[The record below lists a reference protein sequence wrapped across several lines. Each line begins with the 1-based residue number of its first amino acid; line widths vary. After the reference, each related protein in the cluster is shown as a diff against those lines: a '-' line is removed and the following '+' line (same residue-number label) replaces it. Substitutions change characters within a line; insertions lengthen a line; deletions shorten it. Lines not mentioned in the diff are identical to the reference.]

1 MAQFFIRRPIVAM
14 VISIVIAIVGV
25 FTLTRLPIA
34 EYPSIS
40 PTLIQVSSSY
50 RGAAAEAVMDSV
62 AIPIESQVNGVDK
75 MLYMQSLSGND
86 GKMNLSVTF
95 DVGTDVDIMQVNTQ
109 NRVSQAQA
117 QLPDEVKRE
126 GVIVNRSSPDLL
138 LVIGLYSPKGTYDAI
153 FLGNYANINLV
164 DAIKRVPGVGDVT
177 NYTAQD
183 YAMRIWVK
191 PDKMAA
197 LGITPEEIAA
207 AVREQ
212 NAQAP
217 AGTVGSEPAPPGQE
231 TQYNVRTVGLLREA
245 SEFADIVVRSNPDG
259 SQVKIKDVA
268 RVELGAQTYDLRA
281 RLNQSPAA
289 ALGISLA
296 PGANAL
302 KTAEQV
308 IRILKESEKRFPPD
322 MEYEITLDSTAP
334 IVASMHKIQLTLIEA
349 ILLVLVVVFIFLQ
362 SLRATIIPMLAV
374 PVSLLGTFIAFPM
387 LGFSVNTL
395 TLFGMVLAIGIVVD
409 DAIVV
414 VEAVQHHIEH
424 GLSPRDATVQAMKEV
439 SGPVIAIALILCA
452 VFVPVA
458 FMSGVTGRL
467 YQQFAITI
475 AVSVIFSAI
484 NALTLSPALSAML
497 LRKPEPG
504 RGPLGWF
511 FGWFN
516 RSFDRVT
523 TGYGKIVDFFVR
535 KAARSM
541 LLLVVIVGG
550 IWLLSKQLP
559 GGFIPDEDKGYI
571 FVAMQLPEGA
581 SLQRS
586 DAVLKKVEEIVSAT
600 KGVRSSLAISGFNI
614 LNSQT
619 APNAGLIFI
628 GLDDWKKREA
638 PELQAEAL
646 ARKLN
651 TQFFR
656 IPEARIFAFGPP
668 PLPGYGNSSGFTLQL
683 QDRSGGSFDQLGAQV
698 KAFMAEASKRPE
710 IGRLTTTLDAA
721 TPQIKVEL
729 DREKARATGVK
740 VDSVYQTMQA
750 YLSGLYV
757 NDFVRFGR
765 VFKVLLQAEPEYTNI
780 PSKIGEF
787 YVRNQ
792 EGKMVPLSTL
802 VNIQQI
808 SGPNFVSR
816 YNLYQAAEITGVPAP
831 GYSSAQALNALE
843 EVAKRLPLNY
853 SYEWSGLTYQEK
865 KSEGEAGIIFGMA
878 IIFVFLLLAAQYE
891 SWTLPFAVLLCTP
904 LVVLGTFLG
913 VLVRGYDNN
922 VYVQIGLV
930 MLIGLAAKNAILI
943 VEFAKLKREQGK
955 PTIEAAL
962 EASKLRL
969 RPILMTSLAFIV
981 GCVPLMLSSGSGAAS
996 RGVMGTAVVFGMTCA
1011 TALGIFLVPVC
1022 YVFVQRITDREWTRT
1037 GTAKVPPEAAKT
1049 QKGDIAKSEV

>member
-1 MAQFFIRRPIVAM
+1 IEQ
-14 VISIVIAIVGV
+14 
-25 FTLTRLPIA
+25 
-34 EYPSIS
+34 
-40 PTLIQVSSSY
+40 
-50 RGAAAEAVMDSV
+50 SV
-62 AIPIESQVNGVDK
+62 ATPLEQQMNGVDN
-75 MLYMQSLSGND
+75 MLYMMSTNAND
-86 GKMNLSVTF
+86 GTMNLKVTF
-95 DVGTDVDIMQVNTQ
+95 DVGTNVDIDQVNTQ
-109 NRVSQAQA
+109 NRVSQSLA
-117 QLPDEVKRE
+117 QLPDAVKRE
-126 GVIVNRSSPDLL
+126 GVLVNRSSPDLL
-138 LVIGLYSPKGTYDAI
+138 LAIGLYSPKGTYDAV
-153 FLGNYANINLV
+153 FLSNYANINLV
-164 DAIKRVPGVGDVT
+164 DAIKRVSGVGDVKNFT
-177 NYTAQD
+177 NQD
-183 YAMRIWVK
+183 YAMRIWVQ

-207 AVREQ
+207 AIREQ

-231 TQYNVRTVGLLREA
+231 VQYNVRTAGLLREA
-245 SEFADIVVRSNPDG
+245 DEFADIVVRSNPDG

-268 RVELGAQTYDLRA
+268 RVELGAQTYDLQA
-281 RLNQSPAA
+281 RLNQSPGA
-289 ALGISLA
+289 ALGIYLA

-308 IRILKESEKRFPPD
+308 TRILQESEKRFPPD
-322 MEYEITLDSTAP
+322 LEYEVTLDSTAP
-334 IVASMHKIQLTLIEA
+334 IVASLHKIQLTLIEA
-349 ILLVLVVVFIFLQ
+349 VLLVLVVVFIFLQ

-424 GLSPRDATVQAMKEV
+424 GLSPHDATVQAMKEV

-458 FMSGVTGRL
+458 FMTGVTGRL

-497 LRKPEPG
+497 LRKPQPG

-523 TGYGKIVDFFVR
+523 KGYGNIVDFFVR

-541 LLLVVIVGG
+541 LLLVVIIGG

-559 GGFIPDEDKGYI
+559 GGFIPDEDKGYLY
-571 FVAMQLPEGA
+571 VAVQLPEGA

-586 DAVLKKVEEIVSAT
+586 DAVMKKVEQIISAT

-614 LNSQT
+614 LKGLV
-619 APNAGLIFI
+619 APKAGLIFI
-628 GLDDWKKREA
+628 GLDDWKKRDA
-638 PELQAEAL
+638 PELHAEAL

-651 TQFFR
+651 AQFVR
-656 IPEARIFAFGPP
+656 IPDARIFAFGPP
-668 PLPGYGNSSGFTLQL
+668 PLPGYGNSSGFALQL
-683 QDRSGGSFDQLGAQV
+683 QDRSGGSFDQLAAQV
-698 KAFMAEASKRPE
+698 KDFMAEVSKRPE
-710 IGRLTTTLDAA
+710 IGRVTTTLDAA
-721 TPQIKVEL
+721 TPQIKVDL
-729 DREKARATGVK
+729 DREKTRSSGVN
-740 VDSVYQTMQA
+740 VDSVYATMQA
-750 YLSGLYV
+750 FLSGLYV

-765 VFKVLLQAEPEYTNI
+765 VFKVLLQAEPEDTNI
-780 PSKIGEF
+780 PSKIGKF
-787 YVRNQ
+787 YVRNRD
-792 EGKMVPLSTL
+792 GKMVPLSTL

-816 YNLYQAAEITGVPAP
+816 YNLYQAAEITGIPAP
-831 GYSSAQALNALE
+831 GYSSAQALNAIQ
-843 EVAKRLPLNY
+843 EVAKRLPLGY

-878 IIFVFLLLAAQYE
+878 VIFVFLLLAAQYE

-904 LVVLGTFLG
+904 LVVLGTFIG

-943 VEFAKLKREQGK
+943 VEFAKLQRERGK

-981 GCVPLMLSSGSGAAS
+981 GCIPLMLSSGSGAAS

-1011 TALGIFLVPVC
+1011 TVIGIFLVPVC
-1022 YVFVQRITDREWTRT
+1022 YVFVQRITDRGWSRI
-1037 GTAKVPPEAAKT
+1037 GPDKVSPEATKT
-1049 QKGDIAKSEV
+1049 QQGDIAKSEA

>member
-14 VISIVIAIVGV
+14 VISIIIVIVGV

-40 PTLIQVSSSY
+40 PTLIQVTSSY
-50 RGAAAEAVMDSV
+50 RGAAAGAVMDSV

-75 MLYMQSLSGND
+75 MLYMQSLSAND
-86 GKMNLSVTF
+86 GTMTLSVTF

-117 QLPDEVKRE
+117 QLPDAVKRE
-126 GVIVNRSSPDLL
+126 GVLVNRSSPDLL
-138 LVIGLYSPKGTYDAI
+138 LAIGLYSPKGTYDAI

-164 DAIKRVPGVGDVT
+164 DAIKRVPGVGDVKNFT
-177 NYTAQD
+177 SQD

-197 LGITPEEIAA
+197 LSITPEDIAA

-217 AGTVGSEPAPPGQE
+217 AGTVGSEPAPAGQE
-231 TQYNVRTVGLLREA
+231 AQYNVRTVGLLREA
-245 SEFADIVVRSNPDG
+245 DEFADIVVRSNSDG

-268 RVELGAQTYDLRA
+268 RVELGAQTYDLHA
-281 RLNQSPAA
+281 RLNQSPGA
-289 ALGISLA
+289 ALGIYLA

-308 IRILKESEKRFPPD
+308 TRILEESQTRFPPD
-322 MEYEITLDSTAP
+322 MNYEITLDSTAP
-334 IVASMHKIQLTLIEA
+334 IVASLHKIQLTLIEA
-349 ILLVLVVVFIFLQ
+349 IGLVLVVVFIFLQ

-395 TLFGMVLAIGIVVD
+395 TLFGLVLAIGIVVD

-458 FMSGVTGRL
+458 FMTGVTGRL

-484 NALTLSPALSAML
+484 NALTLSPALSAIL

-523 TGYGKIVDFFVR
+523 KGYGNIVDFFVR
-535 KAARSM
+535 KATRSM

-571 FVAMQLPEGA
+571 YVAVQLPEGA

-586 DAVLKKVEEIVSAT
+586 DAVLKKVEQIVSAT

-614 LNSQT
+614 LSGQI

-628 GLDDWKKREA
+628 GLDDWKKRDT
-638 PELQAEAL
+638 PELHSDAL
-646 ARKLN
+646 VRKLN
-651 TQFFR
+651 AQFSR
-656 IPEARIFAFGPP
+656 IPEALVFAFGPP
-668 PLPGYGNSSGFTLQL
+668 PLPGYGNSSGFSLQL
-683 QDRSGGSFDQLGAQV
+683 QDRSGGSFEQLAAQV
-698 KAFMAEASKRPE
+698 KQFMAEAGKRPE
-710 IGRLTTTLDAA
+710 IGRLTATTLNAV
-721 TPQIKVEL
+721 TPQIKVEV
-729 DREKARATGVK
+729 DREKTRGTGVN
-740 VDSVYQTMQA
+740 VDSVYQTMQT

-765 VFKVLLQAEPEYTNI
+765 VFKVLLQAEPEYRNT
-780 PSKIGEF
+780 PSKISEF
-787 YVRNQ
+787 HVRNR

-802 VNIQQI
+802 VNIQAI

-816 YNLYQAAEITGVPAP
+816 YNLYRAAEITGVPAP
-831 GYSSAQALNALE
+831 GYSSAQALSAID
-843 EVAKRLPLNY
+843 EVAKRLPREY

-865 KSEGEAGIIFGMA
+865 KSEGEAGLIFGLA
-878 IIFVFLLLAAQYE
+878 VVFVFLLLAAQYE
-891 SWTLPFAVLLCTP
+891 SWMLPFAVLLCTP
-904 LVVLGTFLG
+904 LVVLGTFIG

-943 VEFAKLKREQGK
+943 VEFAKLQRDQGK

-981 GCVPLMLSSGSGAAS
+981 GCVPLMLSSGSGAAA

-1011 TALGIFLVPVC
+1011 TVIGIFLVPVC
-1022 YVFVQRITDREWTRT
+1022 YVFVQRLSEGRR
-1037 GTAKVPPEAAKT
+1037 GGKT
-1049 QKGDIAKSEV
+1049 

>member
-14 VISIVIAIVGV
+14 VISIVIVIVGV
-25 FTLTRLPIA
+25 FTVTRLPIA

-40 PTLIQVSSSY
+40 PTLITVTSSY
-50 RGAAAEAVMDSV
+50 RGAAAGAVMDSV

-75 MLYMQSLSGND
+75 MLYMQSLSAND
-86 GKMNLSVTF
+86 GTMALSVTF
-95 DVGTDVDIMQVNTQ
+95 DVGTDPDIMQVNTQ
-109 NRVSQAQA
+109 NRVSQAMA
-117 QLPDEVKRE
+117 QLPDAVKRE
-126 GVIVNRSSPDLL
+126 GVLVNRSSPDLL
-138 LVIGLYSPKGTYDAI
+138 LAIGLYSPKETYDAI

-164 DAIKRVPGVGDVT
+164 DAIKRVPGVGDVKNFT
-177 NYTAQD
+177 GQD

-197 LGITPEEIAA
+197 LGITPEDIAA
-207 AVREQ
+207 AIREQ

-217 AGTVGSEPAPPGQE
+217 AGAIGAEPAPPGQE
-231 TQYNVRTVGLLREA
+231 LQYNVRTVGLLREA
-245 SEFADIVVRSNPDG
+245 DEFSNIVVRSNSDG
-259 SQVKIKDVA
+259 SLVKIKDVA
-268 RVELGAQTYDLRA
+268 RVELGAQTYDLHA
-281 RLNQSPAA
+281 RLNQLPGA
-289 ALGISLA
+289 ALGVYLA

-308 IRILKESEKRFPPD
+308 TRVLQESEKRFPPD
-322 MEYEITLDSTAP
+322 MKYEITLDSTAP

-349 ILLVLVVVFIFLQ
+349 VLLVLVVVFIFLQ

-414 VEAVQHHIEH
+414 VEAVQLHIEH
-424 GLSPRDATVQAMKEV
+424 GLSPREATVQAMKEV

-458 FMSGVTGRL
+458 FMGGVTGRL

-484 NALTLSPALSAML
+484 NALTLSPALSAIL

-523 TGYGKIVDFFVR
+523 KGYGNIVDFFVR

-571 FVAMQLPEGA
+571 YVALQLPEGA

-586 DAVLKKVEEIVSAT
+586 DAVLKKVEQIVSTT

-614 LNSQT
+614 LNGQA
-619 APNAGLIFI
+619 APNAALIFI

-638 PELQAEAL
+638 PELHAEAL

-651 TQFFR
+651 IQFFK

-683 QDRSGGSFDQLGAQV
+683 QDRSGGSFDQLAAQV

-710 IGRLTTTLDAA
+710 IGRLTTTLDAG

-729 DREKARATGVK
+729 DREKARAAGVS

-750 YLSGLYV
+750 YLGGMYV

-765 VFKVLLQAEPEYTNI
+765 VFKVLLEAEPEYRSK
-780 PSKIGEF
+780 PSEIGSL
-787 YVRNQ
+787 YVRNGEQ
-792 EGKMVPLSTL
+792 KMVPLSTL
-802 VNIQQI
+802 VDIQQT

-816 YNLYQAAEITGVPAP
+816 YNLYQAAEITGIPAP
-831 GYSSAQALNALE
+831 GYSSAQALNAIE
-843 EVAKRLPLNY
+843 EVAKRLPRNY

-878 IIFVFLLLAAQYE
+878 VIFVFLLLAAQYE

-904 LVVLGTFLG
+904 LVVLGTFIG

-943 VEFAKLKREQGK
+943 VEFAKLQREQGK

-981 GCVPLMLSSGSGAAS
+981 GCVPLMLSSGSGAAA

-1011 TALGIFLVPVC
+1011 TVIGIFLVPIC
-1022 YVFVQRITDREWTRT
+1022 YVFVERITERKGIRIGSD
-1037 GTAKVPPEAAKT
+1037 KVSPEATKAHE
-1049 QKGDIAKSEV
+1049 GDIAKSEV

>member
-14 VISIVIAIVGV
+14 VISIIIVIVGV

-40 PTLIQVSSSY
+40 PTVITVNASY

-62 AIPIESQVNGVDK
+62 AIPIEAQVNGVDK
-75 MLYMQSLSGND
+75 MLYMQSSSSND
-86 GKMNLSVTF
+86 GKMSLGVTF
-95 DVGTDVDIMQVNTQ
+95 DVGTNVDIMQVNTQ
-109 NRVSQAQA
+109 NRVSQAQP
-117 QLPDEVKRE
+117 QLPDEARRE
-126 GVIVNRSSPDLL
+126 GIIVNRSSPDLL
-138 LVIGLYSPKGTYDAI
+138 MVIGLSSPNGTYDAI
-153 FLGNYANINLV
+153 FLSNYASINLI

-183 YAMRIWVK
+183 YAMRIWVE

-197 LGITPEEIAA
+197 LGVTAEEIAA

-217 AGTVGSEPAPPGQE
+217 AGTVGSQPAPAGQE

-245 SEFADIVVRSNPDG
+245 DEFANIVVRSNPDG
-259 SQVKIKDVA
+259 SQVKVKDLA
-268 RVELGAQTYDLRA
+268 RVELGAQSYDFNA
-281 RLNQSPAA
+281 RLNQSPGA
-289 ALGISLA
+289 ALGITLA

-302 KTAEQV
+302 NTAEQV
-308 IRILKESEKRFPPD
+308 SRILQESAARFPPD
-322 MEYEITLDSTAP
+322 MKYETTLDSTAP

-424 GLSPRDATVQAMKEV
+424 GLSPRDATAKAMKEV

-497 LRKPEPG
+497 LRKPEPD

-516 RSFDRVT
+516 RSFDRIT

-541 LLLVVIVGG
+541 LLLVVIIGG

-559 GGFIPDEDKGYI
+559 GGFVPDEDKGYI
-571 FVAMQLPEGA
+571 FVALQLPEGA

-586 DAVLKKVEEIVSAT
+586 DAVLKKVEQIVSAT
-600 KGVRSSLAISGFNI
+600 KGVRSSLAVSGFNI
-614 LNSQT
+614 LNGLAAQ
-619 APNAGLIFI
+619 NAGLIFV
-628 GLDDWKKREA
+628 GLDDWKKRET
-638 PELQAEAL
+638 PELHVEAL
-646 ARKLN
+646 VRKLN
-651 TQFFR
+651 TQFSR

-683 QDRSGGSFDQLGAQV
+683 QDRSGGSFDQLAAQV
-698 KAFMAEASKRPE
+698 RGFIAEASKRPE

-721 TPQIKVEL
+721 TPQVKVEL
-729 DREKARATGVK
+729 DREKARATGVN
-740 VDSVYQTMQA
+740 VDSVYLTMQTF
-750 YLSGLYV
+750 LSGLYV

-765 VFKVLLQAEPEYTNI
+765 VYKVLLQAEPEYTNL
-780 PSKIGEF
+780 PSKIEEF
-787 YVRNQ
+787 YVRNRD
-792 EGKMVPLSTL
+792 GKMVPLSTL

-816 YNLYQAAEITGVPAP
+816 YNLYQAAEISGVPAP
-831 GYSSAQALNALE
+831 GYSSAQALSAIE
-843 EVAKRLPLNY
+843 EVAKRLPRGY

-878 IIFVFLLLAAQYE
+878 VIFVFLLLAAQYE

-904 LVVLGTFLG
+904 LVVLGTFIG

-943 VEFAKLKREQGK
+943 VEFAKLRREEGK

-981 GCVPLMLSSGSGAAS
+981 GCVPLMLSSGSGAAA

-1011 TALGIFLVPVC
+1011 TVIGIFLVPVC
-1022 YVFVQRITDREWTRT
+1022 YVFVQRITDRDGTRIGRGRISAE
-1037 GTAKVPPEAAKT
+1037 GTKT
-1049 QKGDIAKSEV
+1049 QTGDIAKSEV

>member
-14 VISIVIAIVGV
+14 VISIIIVIVGV

-40 PTLIQVSSSY
+40 PTVITVNASY

-62 AIPIESQVNGVDK
+62 AIPIEAQVNGVDK
-75 MLYMQSLSGND
+75 MLYMQSSSSND
-86 GKMNLSVTF
+86 GKMSLGVTF
-95 DVGTDVDIMQVNTQ
+95 DVGTNVDIMQVNTQ
-109 NRVSQAQA
+109 NRVSQAQP
-117 QLPDEVKRE
+117 QLPDEARRE
-126 GVIVNRSSPDLL
+126 GIIVNRSSPDLL
-138 LVIGLYSPKGTYDAI
+138 MVIGLSSPNGTYDAI
-153 FLGNYANINLV
+153 FLSNYASINLI

-183 YAMRIWVK
+183 YAMRIWVE

-197 LGITPEEIAA
+197 LGVTAEEIAA

-217 AGTVGSEPAPPGQE
+217 AGTVGSQPAPAGQE

-245 SEFADIVVRSNPDG
+245 DEFANIVVRSNPDG
-259 SQVKIKDVA
+259 SQVKVKDLA
-268 RVELGAQTYDLRA
+268 RVELGAQSYDFNA
-281 RLNQSPAA
+281 RLNQSPGA
-289 ALGISLA
+289 ALGITLA

-302 KTAEQV
+302 NTAEQV
-308 IRILKESEKRFPPD
+308 SRILQESAARFPPD
-322 MEYEITLDSTAP
+322 MKYEITLDSTAP

-424 GLSPRDATVQAMKEV
+424 GLSPRDATAKAMKEV

-497 LRKPEPG
+497 LRKPEPD

-516 RSFDRVT
+516 RSFDRIT

-559 GGFIPDEDKGYI
+559 GGFVPDEDKGYI
-571 FVAMQLPEGA
+571 FVALQLPEGA

-586 DAVLKKVEEIVSAT
+586 DAVLKKVEQIVSAT
-600 KGVRSSLAISGFNI
+600 KGVRSSLAVSGFNI
-614 LNSQT
+614 LNGLAAQ
-619 APNAGLIFI
+619 NAGLIFV
-628 GLDDWKKREA
+628 GLDDWKKRET
-638 PELQAEAL
+638 PELHVEAL
-646 ARKLN
+646 VRKLN
-651 TQFFR
+651 TQFSR

-683 QDRSGGSFDQLGAQV
+683 QDRSGGSFDQLAAQV
-698 KAFMAEASKRPE
+698 RGFIAEASKRPE

-721 TPQIKVEL
+721 TPQVKVEL
-729 DREKARATGVK
+729 DREKARATGVN
-740 VDSVYQTMQA
+740 VDSVYLTMQTF
-750 YLSGLYV
+750 LSGLYV

-765 VFKVLLQAEPEYTNI
+765 VYKVLLQAEPEYTNL
-780 PSKIGEF
+780 PSKIEEF
-787 YVRNQ
+787 YVRNRD
-792 EGKMVPLSTL
+792 GKMVPLSTL

-816 YNLYQAAEITGVPAP
+816 YNLYQAAEISGVPAP
-831 GYSSAQALNALE
+831 GYSSAQALSAIE
-843 EVAKRLPLNY
+843 EVAKRLPRGY

-878 IIFVFLLLAAQYE
+878 VIFVFLLLAAQYE

-904 LVVLGTFLG
+904 LVVLGTFIG

-943 VEFAKLKREQGK
+943 VEFAKLRREEGK

-981 GCVPLMLSSGSGAAS
+981 GCVPLMLSSGSGAAA

-1011 TALGIFLVPVC
+1011 TVIGIFLVPVC
-1022 YVFVQRITDREWTRT
+1022 YVFVQRITDRDGTRIGRGRISAE
-1037 GTAKVPPEAAKT
+1037 GTKT
-1049 QKGDIAKSEV
+1049 QTGDIAKSEV